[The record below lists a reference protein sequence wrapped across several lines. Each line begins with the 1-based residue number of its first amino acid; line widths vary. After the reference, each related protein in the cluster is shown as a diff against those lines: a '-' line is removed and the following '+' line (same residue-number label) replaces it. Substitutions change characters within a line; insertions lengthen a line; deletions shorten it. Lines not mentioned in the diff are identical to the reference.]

1 MKPLKMMSGTGVSGR
16 LYTIPK
22 SLTKRTGAGL
32 RMAVSEARGSCM
44 GSGDGSRG
52 QRTDDQEDLLT
63 LVCAFPERTAGE

>member
-22 SLTKRTGAGL
+22 SSTKRTGAGL
-32 RMAVSEARGSCM
+32 RMAVSEEQGSCM

-52 QRTDDQEDLLT
+52 QKD
-63 LVCAFPERTAGE
+63 